1 MRRALGTIAVLAVAV
16 AGVIALIAFFNGRDS
31 STTGGAATAPSPG
44 VVARPGGGAVLR
56 GGNIVLSYAD
66 AAVAPALR
74 RLASA
79 LGAPDTPEL
88 RAAGQAVVLRRD
100 PRAAGIV
107 ARAYRHTLTVSSP
120 ADGRLQDFIESW
132 LGQGA
137 SG

>member
-1 MRRALGTIAVLAVAV
+1 VRR
-16 AGVIALIAFFNGRDS
+16 
-31 STTGGAATAPSPG
+31 
-44 VVARPGGGAVLR
+44 
-56 GGNIVLSYAD
+56 GNIVLSYAD
-66 AAVAPALR
+66 AAAAPALR
-74 RLASA
+74 RLASG

-100 PRAAGIV
+100 PRAGGIV
-107 ARAYRHTLTVSSP
+107 ARAYRHTLTVSSA

>member
-1 MRRALGTIAVLAVAV
+1 MRKALGTIAVLAVAV
-16 AGVIALIAFFNGRDS
+16 AGVIALIAFFNSRDS
-31 STTGGAATAPSPG
+31 STTGGAATAPAPG
-44 VVARPGGGAVLR
+44 VAVQPGGGALVR
-56 GGNIVLSYAD
+56 RGNIVLSYAD

-74 RLASA
+74 RLASG
-79 LGAPDTPEL
+79 LGAPDTPAL

-100 PRAAGIV
+100 PRASGIV
-107 ARAYRHTLTVSSP
+107 ARAYRHTLNVSSP